1 MKEVRTM
8 KVKIGQTNGLIETSE
23 NVKEVTKEEYG
34 VLIIKEQ
41 NEELFIP
48 YANLAFYLV
57 SKE

>member
-1 MKEVRTM
+1 M
-8 KVKIGQTNGLIETSE
+8 KVKIGRTNGSIETLE

>member
-1 MKEVRTM
+1 MKL
-8 KVKIGQTNGLIETSE
+8 KICQANGSIDTLE